1 MDAKE
6 SALENGQNQEP
17 ERLQE
22 PAPVEEP
29 LAAQPEAQAPGAVPA
44 ADKEKVETVLTP
56 EEKEEIRQA
65 IDLINRLIVACKSF
79 TLYPLNHPVAQNSLE
94 MLEKSLNQ
102 FLEERGEFSL
112 GIKQNSLVYRSWSLG
127 SRNDAFRAFA
137 TTLRHLNISDFTV
150 LPGITQEDLQPF
162 LHLLIADPERVDL
175 QGGIETQLFV
185 AGVSH
190 VTVVESE
197 AREKDKDEE
206 EAEDALSG
214 GIKAVDL
221 FDLLEDALKGFTQRV
236 QELVNLMLQ
245 PEHLAFSLR
254 NLSVRGVH
262 ISDLAQLVEGMYLFL
277 KKAASVVDKEFPS
290 KRAIYY
296 RSMAEAIL
304 FLDTTVRNELLL
316 RQMLPQ
322 MKDDP
327 FSTLLLSQFNT
338 QEISDVLSY
347 FLPLA
352 QELIPKT
359 RVLLRL
365 IGYSPDEVE
374 EAVGML
380 KNKLIENGNVSPAL
394 VYALEAGMEHEDQDE
409 RKEPPRKLPTLEE
422 VAEFFKEYSE
432 DDIQAISAISDLD
445 LELERLVE
453 STPVLLN
460 LFRRGEDIN
469 SLAEVFEQLEDNFW
483 GLLKKEQLGLAA
495 LLLEEFKNN
504 LGSIE
509 PAYAPLRERIVL
521 LVNEAASP
529 AAIRSTIQK
538 SSRNRENQLM
548 SEGFK
553 SYMRVLREDGVV
565 AMINVLGDEEDMS
578 VRKYIND
585 VLVDLGRGYV
595 GLFTMR
601 LNDERWY
608 LVRNLISILGRMRAT
623 EALPYLRQTF
633 NHANPRVRAESI
645 RSIGFIGGFEAGNIL
660 MEGLAN
666 PDPQTRMLCVR
677 WLGRLEER
685 RALNSLTHTLDVLKD
700 NRQEDLEL
708 KKEIIITLGK
718 VGNLDTFTALEKYR
732 KMSKFGY
739 REQWEEINIVAE
751 QSLRQL
757 SKRFPQARRRRDER

>member
-6 SALENGQNQEP
+6 SALEGGQIQDPEPAQEFQAP
-17 ERLQE
+17 HPAE
-22 PAPVEEP
+22 PAPCE
-29 LAAQPEAQAPGAVPA
+29 VPV
-44 ADKEKVETVLTP
+44 ADKEKAESILTP

-65 IDLINRLIVACKSF
+65 IDLINRLIIACKSF
-79 TLYPLNHPVAQNSLE
+79 TLYPLNHPVAKNSLE
-94 MLEKSLNQ
+94 MLEKVLNQ

-112 GIKQNSLVYRSWSLG
+112 GIKRDSLIYRNWSLG
-127 SRNDAFRAFA
+127 SRIDAFRTFA
-137 TTLRHLNISDFTV
+137 TALRHLNISDFTI
-150 LPGITQEDLQPF
+150 LPGITQEELQPF

-197 AREKDKDEE
+197 AREKDREE
-206 EAEDALSG
+206 EEEEDQLTG
-214 GIKAVDL
+214 GIKSVDL

-254 NLSVRGVH
+254 NLSIRGTH
-262 ISDLAQLVEGMYLFL
+262 ISDLSQLVEGIYLFL
-277 KKAASVVDKEFPS
+277 KKAASIVDKEFPS
-290 KRAIYY
+290 KRGIYY

-304 FLDTTVRNELLL
+304 FLDTTVRNELLM

-327 FSTLLLSQFNT
+327 FTTLLLSQFNT

-359 RVLLRL
+359 RALLRL

-394 VYALEAGMEHEDQDE
+394 VYALEAGMEKEDREE
-409 RKEPPRKLPTLEE
+409 RKEPARKLPTLEE
-422 VAEFFKEYSE
+422 VAEFFKEYSQE
-432 DDIQAISAISDLD
+432 DILAISAISDMD

-469 SLAEVFEQLEDNFW
+469 SLTVVFEQLEDNFW

-495 LLLEEFKNN
+495 LLLEEFKHN
-504 LGSIE
+504 LGGME

-521 LVNEAASP
+521 TVNEAASP

-538 SSRNRENQLM
+538 SSRCREDQLM

-553 SYMRVLREDGVV
+553 SYMRVLREEGVV
-565 AMINVLGDEEDMS
+565 AMINVLGGEEDMA

-585 VLVDLGRGYV
+585 VLVDLGRGYI

-608 LVRNLISILGRMRAT
+608 LVRNLISILGRMRAA

-645 RSIGFIGGFEAGNIL
+645 RAIGFIGGFEAGNIL

-666 PDPQTRMLCVR
+666 PDPQTRMLCIR

-685 RALNSLTHTLDVLKD
+685 RAINPLVHMLEALKD
-700 NRQEDLEL
+700 NRQEDLDL
-708 KKEIIITLGK
+708 KKEIIISLGK
-718 VGNLDTFTALEKYR
+718 AGNLDTFAVLEKYR

-739 REQWEEINIVAE
+739 REQWEEINQVAE

-757 SKRFPQARRRRDER
+757 SQRFPQARRIR